1 MTPFTDAQVSRVFEA
16 YPAPAR
22 RKLLALRELIFKTA
36 AATAGVGVLQETLKW
51 GEPAYVTAL
60 SKSGSTV
67 RISLVRGSSA
77 MPDQYAIYF
86 NCHTNLVDTFRTLF
100 PKEFRFEGRR
110 ALLFRLDEAPP
121 RDALAWCIA
130 AALTYH
136 LQKARPRSKEDALS

>member
-1 MTPFTDAQVSRVFEA
+1 MTPFTDAQVSGVFEA

-22 RKLLALRELIFKTA
+22 RKLLAPRELIFKTA
-36 AATAGVGVLQETLKW
+36 AATEGVGVLQETLKW
-51 GEPAYVTAL
+51 GEPAYVTAQ

-67 RISLVRGSSA
+67 RIGLVKRSSA